1 MSDTEKIPGRCPKVM
16 LDIPHY
22 VDIRLAEISQKF
34 KGQKKA
40 LKLATTAL
48 DYRLNNLNDLHAQ
61 MLASQQ
67 TFARADEMEVK
78 HLTINEKLVAQDRL
92 INRGVG
98 IILTVQF
105 IILVLAGLVAYF
117 AN

>member
-1 MSDTEKIPGRCPKVM
+1 MSDIEKTCPKVQ
-16 LDIPHY
+16 LAIPHY
-22 VDIRLAEISQKF
+22 VDVRLAEINQKF

-61 MLASQQ
+61 MLASQR
-67 TFARADEMEVK
+67 TFARADEMDVK
-78 HLTINEKLVAQDRL
+78 HVTINEKFVAHDRL

-98 IILTVQF
+98 ILLTVQF
-105 IILVLAGLVAYF
+105 VVLILAGLIARY